1 MKITLSQVKLFDL
14 PKIMDDR
21 GNLTFV
27 EEYKHVPFAI
37 KRVYF
42 IYDVPGGESRGG
54 HAYKEL
60 EEVFIAI
67 SGSFDLNL
75 DDGCEQTKI
84 SLNRSYHAVYVPQG
98 LWRKLDNFSTN
109 SLCLVLASTAYNE
122 DDYIRDYTKFLE
134 FVNHGQKS

>member
-1 MKITLSQVKLFDL
+1 MEIALSQIKLFDL

-21 GNLTFV
+21 GNLTFL
-27 EEYKHVPFAI
+27 EESEHVPFEI

-75 DDGCEQTKI
+75 DDGKEQTKI
-84 SLNRSYHAVYVPQG
+84 SLNRSYHAVYVPKG

-122 DDYIRDYTKFLE
+122 NDYIREYTDFLE
-134 FVNHGQKS
+134 FANYEQKS